1 MKFAR
6 ITALLVVALSLA
18 ACGGGVASQVV
29 PGKKIAFLLPES
41 TSPRYENQDR
51 PLFQAKLESVCG
63 DCTVMYRNANGD
75 AAAQRQQADYVLGAG
90 ANVLVLDP
98 VDASSASA
106 IVSAATRRHVPVIAY
121 DRLVI
126 SATSLRYYVG
136 FDDAAIGTLQ
146 GDSLLAALKAA
157 QPSVVMLNG
166 DAADRDAAA
175 LKQAVHKVID
185 GKVVVAK
192 EFDTPAS
199 SSDGAQLEMTQALA
213 ALTALNGTV
222 DGVYAANDEMASG
235 AVAAIKAA
243 KLKTMPPVTGG
254 DTELAAVQ
262 RIVAGDQYMTVYRPV
277 RQEAEA
283 AAVIAYDLAYGVA
296 ISASMTG
303 GNTMDNGAALVPAVL
318 IQPVA
323 VTRRTVI
330 STVVADGFWTRAEI
344 CTPEFVQ
351 ACQAAGLS

>member
-1 MKFAR
+1 MKVAR

-18 ACGGGVASQVV
+18 ACGGGVQSQVV

-51 PLFQAKLESVCG
+51 PLFLARLQSVCG

-90 ANVLVLDP
+90 ANVLVLDA
-98 VDASSASA
+98 VDASTAAA
-106 IVSAATRRHVPVIAY
+106 IVSAATQRHVPVIAY
-121 DRLVI
+121 DRLVMN
-126 SATSLRYYVG
+126 TPSLRYYVG
-136 FDDAAIGTLQ
+136 FDDTAIGTLQ
-146 GDSLLAALKAA
+146 GNSLLAALKAA
-157 QPSVVMLNG
+157 QPAVVMLNG
-166 DAADRDAAA
+166 DAADRDASE
-175 LKQAVHKVID
+175 LKKAVHKAID
-185 GKVVVAK
+185 GKVVVAR

-199 SSDGAQLEMTQALA
+199 SSDGAQLEMTQAL
-213 ALTALNGTV
+213 TALNGAV

-254 DTELAAVQ
+254 DTELSAVQ

-283 AAVIAYDLAYGVA
+283 AAVIAYDLAFGVA
-296 ISASMTG
+296 VSPSMTG
-303 GNTMDNGAALVPAVL
+303 GNSLDNGATEVPAVL
-318 IQPVA
+318 VQPQA
-323 VTRRTVI
+323 VTRLTIV
-330 STVVADGFWTRAEI
+330 STVVADGFWTRADI
-344 CTPEFVQ
+344 CTAEFAE
-351 ACQAAGLS
+351 ACRAAGLT

>member
-1 MKFAR
+1 MKLTR
-6 ITALLVVALSLA
+6 ITAVLVVALSLA
-18 ACGGGVASQVV
+18 ACGGGVQSQIV
-29 PGKKIAFLLPES
+29 PGKKVALLLPES
-41 TSPRYENQDR
+41 TSPRYESQDR
-51 PLFQAKLESVCG
+51 PLFQARLQSVCA

-90 ANVLVLDP
+90 ASVLVLDP
-98 VDASSASA
+98 VDAQSASA
-106 IVSAATRRHVPVIAY
+106 IVAAAARRHVPVVAY
-121 DRLVI
+121 DRLVMNTLSI
-126 SATSLRYYVG
+126 RYYVG

-146 GDSLLAALKAA
+146 GDALLAALKTA

-166 DAADRDAAA
+166 DAADRDAAV
-175 LKQAVHKVID
+175 LKKAVHQAID
-185 GKVVVAK
+185 GKVVVAR

-199 SSDGAQLEMTQALA
+199 SSDGAQLEMGQ
-213 ALTALNGTV
+213 ALTALNGAV

-283 AAVIAYDLAYGVA
+283 AATIAYDLAYEVA
-296 ISASMTG
+296 VSSSLTA
-303 GNTMDNGAALVPAVL
+303 GNTLNNGATDVPAVL
-318 IQPVA
+318 IQPQA
-323 VTRRTVI
+323 VTRRTVV
-330 STVVADGFWTRAEI
+330 STVIADGFWTRAQI
-344 CTPEFVQ
+344 CTPDYAE
-351 ACQAAGLS
+351 ACRAAGLS

>member
-1 MKFAR
+1 MKFVR
-6 ITALLVVALSLA
+6 ITTLLVVALSLA
-18 ACGGGVASQVV
+18 ACGGGSSGQIV

-41 TSPRYENQDR
+41 TSPRYESQDR

-75 AAAQRQQADYVLGAG
+75 AAAQRQQANYVLGAG

-98 VDASSASA
+98 VDASSSSA
-106 IVSAATRRHVPVIAY
+106 IVSAAAQRHVPVIAY
-121 DRLVI
+121 DRLVMA
-126 SATSLRYYVG
+126 ATSLRYYVG
-136 FDDAAIGTLQ
+136 FDDAAIGALQ
-146 GDSLLAALKAA
+146 GDALLAALKTS
-157 QPSVVMLNG
+157 QPSIVMLNG
-166 DAADRDAAA
+166 DVADRDAAA
-175 LKQAVHKVID
+175 LKQAVHKAID

-199 SSDGAQLEMTQALA
+199 SSDGAQLEMTQAL
-213 ALTALNGTV
+213 TALGGAV

-283 AAVIAYDLAYGVA
+283 AAVIAYDLAYGVPV
-296 ISASMTG
+296 SSSMTG
-303 GNTMDNGAALVPAVL
+303 GSTMDNGATVVSAVL
-318 IQPVA
+318 IQPVS

-330 STVVADGFWTRAEI
+330 STVVADGYWTRADI
-344 CTPEFVQ
+344 CTQEYAE
-351 ACQAAGLS
+351 ACRAAGLS